1 MPSVEGGHDGFRI
14 MNEVMAR
21 FADETGLGGVTQSAI
36 ERVQNRPTKSGVRL
50 ADGIPAR
57 GDLRNDLC
65 ANQGGY
71 Q

>member
-21 FADETGLGGVTQSAI
+21 FADAASTGSVTQSAI
-36 ERVQNRPTKSGVRL
+36 ERVQNRPTKSGVSL

-57 GDLRNDLC
+57 GDLRNDYY
-65 ANQGGY
+65 ANHSGY

>member
-1 MPSVEGGHDGFRI
+1 MPSAEGGHDGFRI

-36 ERVQNRPTKSGVRL
+36 ERVQNRPTKSGVSL

-57 GDLRNDLC
+57 GDLRNDH
-65 ANQGGY
+65 
-71 Q
+71 